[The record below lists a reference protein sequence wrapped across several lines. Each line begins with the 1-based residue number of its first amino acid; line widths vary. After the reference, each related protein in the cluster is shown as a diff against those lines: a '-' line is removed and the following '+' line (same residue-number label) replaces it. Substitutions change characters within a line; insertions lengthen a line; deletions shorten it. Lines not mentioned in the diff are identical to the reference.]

1 MSKVQIELPPKLIP
15 LFSTP
20 GLRYLASWGGRGS
33 GKTRTFALMTA
44 IKGYIFAEAG
54 ISGMILG
61 GREFMNTLA
70 DSSMEEIKQAIRSV
84 PFLKDYYEMGENFIR
99 TKNRRVSY
107 GFCGLRHNLD
117 SIKSKARI
125 LLCWVDEAETVSEVA
140 WRKLLP
146 TVREENSEVW
156 ITWNPERADSAT
168 SKRFRHE
175 EMFDELTGEL
185 IGLGVEMNYTD
196 NPWFP
201 QVLELERRRDQATQ
215 DDATYRWIW
224 EGDYLE
230 LSEAQI
236 FRERYVVDAFSD
248 DLWRQADRLFFGA
261 DFGFA
266 NDPSTLIRSF
276 ILDNTLY
283 IEYEAFGYHVELDDL
298 WKMYA
303 GKEGATEEQLA
314 KWKPEDDA
322 KYPGIPGARDWPIK
336 GDCSRPE
343 TISFLR
349 RQGFNID
356 GAEKWQ
362 GSVEDGIAHIKGFE
376 KVVIHPRCKKT
387 KEEFQKYSYKK
398 DRLTDEVLP
407 IIVDKWNH
415 GIDAIRYSLDGYI
428 MARGGTGVW
437 SRLA

>member
-1 MSKVQIELPPKLIP
+1 
-15 LFSTP
+15 
-20 GLRYLASWGGRGS
+20 
-33 GKTRTFALMTA
+33 
-44 IKGYIFAEAG
+44 
-54 ISGMILG
+54 MILG
-61 GREFMNTLA
+61 AREFMNTLS
-70 DSSMEEIKQAIRSV
+70 DSSMEEIKQAIRAT
-84 PFLKDYYEMGENFIR
+84 PFLNDYYDIGEQYIR
-99 TKNRRVSY
+99 TKNKRVSY

-125 LLCWVDEAETVSEVA
+125 LLCWVDEAETVSEIA

-146 TVREENSEVW
+146 TVREDGSEVW
-156 ITWNPERADSAT
+156 VTWNPEREDSAT

-175 EMFDELTGEL
+175 EMFDEITGEL
-185 IGLGVEMNYTD
+185 IGLGVEMNYSD

-236 FRERYVVDAFSD
+236 FRDKYKVDAFHD
-248 DLWRQADRLFFGA
+248 DLWKQADRLFFGA

-283 IEYEAFGYHVELDDL
+283 IEYEAFGYHVEIDDL

-303 GKEGATEEQLA
+303 GKAGATEEQLA
-314 KWKPEDDA
+314 KWTSEDDA

-336 GDCSRPE
+336 ADCSRPE
-343 TISFLR
+343 TISYLR

-362 GSVEDGIAHIKGFE
+362 GSVEDGIAHIKGFD

-387 KEEFQKYSYKK
+387 LEEFRKYSYKK

-415 GIDAIRYSLDGYI
+415 GIDALRYSLDGYI